1 MAIDFKAFIEEVK
14 DKNPIADVIEETNDC
29 RLNRRPGRE
38 ITGID
43 HPSLAV
49 NVERGVYTWFS
60 HNKEG
65 GDVFSWLINRN
76 PGWDFMRALEYLAQ
90 RAGMEVPQYTPENSQ
105 AAKAARSK
113 EDAWGIAVQI
123 MAKWLHEDP
132 EAWAYATAG
141 PTPGGKPRYFSEQTI
156 KDAGLGFT
164 GRGQAAKEEMA
175 EALAMVGHDLE
186 SPEVVAICGFKGD
199 VSRWAHK
206 WDIEPNANWFGKDGQ
221 PGYISGLLGAKRL
234 VFPHFKRGRVTGF
247 SSRNILGSEI
257 DRDGKERKAYE
268 MPRALVGPKR
278 LYYNYMFSQGCHEL
292 VIVEGPGDAVALA
305 QLKVAAVAML
315 GLPGEK
321 ITEENAQELAG
332 LRKYKQ
338 SGAEYERTIYLGT
351 DADDP
356 AHKALLGKD
365 EDWPMVN
372 LVGPMGRVVRWQ
384 ADRGCRTF
392 TILCPGIGDEK
403 PTEKTFKVKDANDY
417 LAGLVQRAMATEK
430 DAPAAATPP
439 DEGGAGG
446 DADGLGGK
454 QYEEEEPAAEEDPNR
469 KAPAERLQSEV
480 LDCAEPLVMAIAG
493 WAGKKKGVSRDKS
506 QRFALSVIARL
517 NDVEMSQYR
526 TELCKALGTTVR
538 EMTNLLKTIA
548 ANEQKEK
555 LQGEPVY
562 TWGGY
567 IDEWLVEYLYDVGT
581 DQAWLAWR
589 DPDGVIGS
597 GESIDI
603 NGRRYLPYPP
613 THTMAISGITFP
625 SAVGDKKTIAEL
637 TGYIE
642 LFLNRI
648 YIMPSPRM
656 SRLIAYWI
664 LGTWLYDCFRT
675 VIYLRAMGGAGAGKS
690 EFINRVGLLCYRTMS
705 ASGAASVSSLFRAVE
720 RYKGTVKID
729 EADLADSDTAAEMI
743 KFYNSGAM
751 ANNPIFRTVEVI
763 GPNGER
769 DFEERSFQTYCPKLI
784 AMRKDFKDDAVG
796 IRSLTI
802 KLTSRTQTELSEK
815 HIPLQIEDEH
825 RAQAQLICNMLM
837 RWRMETWQKGIT
849 IPQEFYDLTISPR
862 LNQVAGPMLAIAKDD
877 PQQQED
883 IRETLREYYA
893 DDILTMSMSLGAR
906 VLEAMWKIWNY
917 PDLHATMK
925 IDPEGKEMMK
935 VGKIGEILNNLIDEM
950 NGDSANDDE
959 EKKNRRAVKPKK
971 VGDILREELQ
981 MQMCQHRFT
990 EGYYVYWD
998 LPRMHGLSIKYG
1010 VKPEQFGPKAETA
1023 DPKEA
1028 PVTPQQGSLI

>member
-1 MAIDFKAFIEEVK
+1 MPPIEFKAFIDEVK

-43 HPSLAV
+43 HPSLTV
-49 NVERGVYTWFS
+49 NLEKGVYTWFS

-76 PGWDFMRALEYLAQ
+76 NGWDFMRALEYLAQ
-90 RAGMEVPQYTPENSQ
+90 RAGLEMPTYTPENSQ
-105 AAKAARSK
+105 ADLAARRK
-113 EDAWGIAVQI
+113 EDVWAVAQQL
-123 MAKWLHEDP
+123 MARWLHEDA

-141 PTPGGKPRYFSEQTI
+141 PTPGGKPRYFSELTI

-164 GRGQAAKEEMA
+164 GRGPAAKEEMS
-175 EALAMVGHDLE
+175 EALAAAGHTLDC
-186 SPEVVAICGFKGD
+186 PEVVAIIGFKGD
-199 VSRWAHK
+199 VSRWAHQ
-206 WDIEPNANWFGKDGQ
+206 WSIEPNPNWFGKDGQ
-221 PGYISGLLGAKRL
+221 PGFISGLLGGKRL
-234 VFPHFKRGRVTGF
+234 VYPHFKRGRVTGF

-268 MPRALVGPKR
+268 LPRALVGPKR
-278 LYYNYMFSQGCHEL
+278 LYYNFMYSQGCHEL
-292 VIVEGPGDAVALA
+292 VIVEGPGDAVALG
-305 QLKVAAVAML
+305 QLRVPAVAML

-321 ITEENAQELAG
+321 ISEESAQELAA
-332 LRKYKQ
+332 LRKYKEA
-338 SGAEYERTIYLGT
+338 GVECERTIYLGT

-372 LVGPMGRVVRWQ
+372 LLGPMARVVRWQ

-392 TILCPGIGDEK
+392 SILCPGIGDDKPIEK
-403 PTEKTFKVKDANDY
+403 SFKVKDANDY
-417 LAGLVQRAMATEK
+417 LAGLVQRAIATEK

-439 DEGGAGG
+439 NEGGAGG
-446 DADGLGGK
+446 TEPAEGPVGK
-454 QYEEEEPAAEEDPNR
+454 QYEEEEPAEDDPNQMTPTQR
-469 KAPAERLQSEV
+469 VHSQV
-480 LDCAEPLVMAIAG
+480 LDCAEPLVMAIAA

-506 QRFALSVIARL
+506 QRFALGVIARL

-526 TELCKALGTTVR
+526 AELCKALGITLR

-567 IDEWLVEYLYDVGT
+567 IDEWLIEYLYDVT
-581 DQAWLAWR
+581 MDQAWLAWR

-603 NGRRYLPYPP
+603 EGKRYLPYPP
-613 THTMAISGITFP
+613 THTMSTSGIIFP
-625 SAVGDKKTIAEL
+625 SAVGEKKSIREL
-637 TGYIE
+637 TAYIE
-642 LFLNRI
+642 MFLNRI
-648 YIMPSPRM
+648 YIMPSPKM

-664 LGTWLYDCFRT
+664 LGTWLYDCFET

-705 ASGAASVSSLFRAVE
+705 ASGAASTSSLFRAVE
-720 RYKGTVKID
+720 RYKGTVRID
-729 EADLADSDTAAEMI
+729 EADLESSDTASDMI
-743 KFYNSGAM
+743 KFYNQGAM
-751 ANNPIFRTVEVI
+751 KFNPIMRTVEVI

-769 DFEERSFQTYCPKLI
+769 DFEERTFQTFCPKII

-796 IRSLTI
+796 SRSLTI
-802 KLTSRTQTELSEK
+802 KLASRTTVELVEK
-815 HIPLQIEDEH
+815 NVPLQIDDAI
-825 RAQAQLICNMLM
+825 RAQAQAIRNMLM
-837 RWRMETWQKGIT
+837 RWRLETWQREIT
-849 IPQEFYDLTISPR
+849 IPQAFYDLTISPR
-862 LNQVAGPMLAIAKDD
+862 LNQVAGPMLALAKDD
-877 PQQQED
+877 LPQQDE

-893 DDILTMSMSLGAR
+893 EDIFTQSLSLAAR
-906 VLEAMWKIWNY
+906 VIEAMWKIWNY
-917 PDLHATMK
+917 PDLHVTMK
-925 IDPEGKEMMK
+925 MDPDGKEMMK
-935 VGKIGEILNNLIDEM
+935 VGKITEILNNLIDEM
-950 NGDSANDDE
+950 NGDSDEDDE
-959 EKKNRRAVKPKK
+959 ERKNKRAVKSQK
-971 VGDILREELQ
+971 VGHILREELQ
-981 MQMCQHRFT
+981 MLMCQKRYA

-1010 VKPEQFGPKAETA
+1010 VNPAQFGPKVEGEKSSAET
-1023 DPKEA
+1023 K
-1028 PVTPQQGSLI
+1028 QGSLI

>member
-1 MAIDFKAFIEEVK
+1 MAETDFKAFIELVK

-38 ITGID
+38 ISGID
-43 HPSLAV
+43 HPSLMV

-65 GDVFSWLINRN
+65 GDVFSWMINRN
-76 PGWDFMRALEYLAQ
+76 PGWDFIRALEYLAQ
-90 RAGMEVPQYTPENSQ
+90 RAGLEMPQYTPENSQ
-105 AAKAARSK
+105 TAVTARRK
-113 EDAWGIAVQI
+113 EDIWHIAQQL
-123 MAKWLHEDP
+123 MAKWLHEDG
-132 EAWAYATAG
+132 EALAYATAG

-164 GRGQAAKEEMA
+164 GRGTEAKEEMVA
-175 EALAMVGHDLE
+175 ALMAAGFELECPEA
-186 SPEVVAICGFKGD
+186 VAICGFRGD

-206 WDIEPNANWFGKDGQ
+206 WGIDPNANWFGKDGQ
-221 PGYISGLLGAKRL
+221 PGFISGLLGGKRL

-268 MPRALVGPKR
+268 LPRALVGPKR
-278 LYYNYMFSQGCHEL
+278 LYYNFMYSQGCHEL

-305 QLKVAAVAML
+305 QLKVPAVAML

-321 ITEENAQELAG
+321 ISEDNAQELAG
-332 LRKYKQ
+332 LRKYKEA
-338 SGAEYERTIYLGT
+338 GLECERTIYLGV

-372 LVGPMGRVVRWQ
+372 LVGPMARVVKWQ

-392 TILCPGIGDEK
+392 TILCPGLGDEK

-417 LAGLVQRAMATEK
+417 LAGLVQRAAIAEK

-446 DADGLGGK
+446 DPEAMIGK
-454 QYEEEEPAAEEDPNR
+454 QYEEEEPEAGDDPSSQT
-469 KAPAERLQSEV
+469 PAERVRSQI
-480 LDCAEPLVMAIAG
+480 LDSAEPLVMAIAA
-493 WAGKKKGVSRDKS
+493 WTGKKKGVSKDKS

-526 TELCKALGTTVR
+526 AELCKAMGITLR

-567 IDEWLVEYLYDVGT
+567 IDEWFIDYLYDVAT

-603 NGRRYLPYPP
+603 EGKRYLPYPP
-613 THTMAISGITFP
+613 THTMSTSGIIFS
-625 SAVGDKKTIAEL
+625 SAVGEKRSIREL

-648 YIMPSPRM
+648 YIMPSPKM
-656 SRLIAYWI
+656 SRLIGYWI
-664 LGTWLYDCFRT
+664 LGTWLYDCFET

-705 ASGAASVSSLFRAVE
+705 ASGAASTSSLFRAVE
-720 RYKGTVKID
+720 RYKGTVRID
-729 EADLADSDTAAEMI
+729 EADLESSDTASDMI
-743 KFYNSGAM
+743 KFYNQGAM
-751 ANNPIFRTVEVI
+751 KFNPIMRTVEVV

-769 DFEERSFQTYCPKLI
+769 DFEERTFQTFCPKII

-796 IRSLTI
+796 SRSLTI
-802 KLTSRTQTELSEK
+802 KLASRTTIELVEK
-815 HIPLQIEDEH
+815 NIPLQIDDSI
-825 RAQAQLICNMLM
+825 RAQAQAIRNMLM
-837 RWRMETWQKGIT
+837 RWRLETWQREIT
-849 IPQEFYDLTISPR
+849 IPQAFYDLTISPR
-862 LNQVAGPMLAIAKDD
+862 LNQVAGPMLALAKDD
-877 PQQQED
+877 PSQQDE

-893 DDILTMSMSLGAR
+893 EDIFTQSLSMAAR

-917 PDLHATMK
+917 PDLHAEMK
-925 IDPEGKEMMK
+925 LDPEGKEMIK
-935 VGKIGEILNNLIDEM
+935 IGKITEILNNLIDEM

-959 EKKNRRAVKPKK
+959 EKKNKRAVKSQK
-971 VGDILREELQ
+971 VGHILREELQ
-981 MQMCQHRFT
+981 MSMCQKRYT

-998 LPRMHGLSIKYG
+998 MPRMHGLSIKYG
-1010 VKPEQFGPKAETA
+1010 INPAQFGPKVEGEKAAVE
-1023 DPKEA
+1023 PKQE
-1028 PVTPQQGSLI
+1028 SLI